1 MFIMKTLLHPIF
13 AASVL
18 LLGSSLNLK
27 AQNQNESSEALA
39 YESNSDDF
47 LGTLTA
53 EYESARVNEYNGR
66 DLEIKSS
73 AVYVDLGSEQEVE
86 FSART
91 GWADQFVW
99 KFGDGKITS
108 GVQHVKHRF
117 SKPGKY
123 KVTLIAANS
132 EQSAKKQI
140 EVTVVDSRKPLELEE
155 MEHFIVFPR
164 NNKLETDIKLNLPK
178 RERKLRFQVQDIK
191 GNQVFEHMVGRVGKK
206 ETIRVD
212 LQNIPDG
219 KYYAVLKGKKYSM
232 VSRLSVVR

>member
-1 MFIMKTLLHPIF
+1 MFIMKTHLHPF
-13 AASVL
+13 VAAMVL
-18 LLGSSLNLK
+18 LLGTNINSQ
-27 AQNQNESSEALA
+27 AQVPQGEAMA
-39 YESNSDDF
+39 YESSPDDF
-47 LGTLTA
+47 LGELTA
-53 EYESARVNEYNGR
+53 DYESARVNEYNGR

-73 AVYVDLGSEQEVE
+73 AVYVDLGQEKEVE

-99 KFGDGKITS
+99 KFGDGKVTS
-108 GVQHVKHRF
+108 GVQHVKHQF
-117 SKPGKY
+117 TKPGKY

-132 EQSAKKQI
+132 QQSAKKQI

-178 RERKLRFQVQDIK
+178 RERKLRFQVQDVK

>member
-1 MFIMKTLLHPIF
+1 MKTQLHPYVAAF
-13 AASVL
+13 AL
-18 LLGSSLNLK
+18 LLGTQINSM
-27 AQNQNESSEALA
+27 AQVDVSPGEAVA
-39 YESNSDDF
+39 YESSSDNF
-47 LGTLTA
+47 LGELTA
-53 EYESARVNEYNGR
+53 DYESARVNEYNGR
-66 DLEIKSS
+66 DLDIKTS
-73 AVYVDLGSEQEVE
+73 ALYVDLGKEQDIE

-140 EVTVVDSRKPLELEE
+140 EITVVDSRKPLELEE
-155 MEHFIVFPR
+155 MEHFIVFPQ

-219 KYYAVLKGKKYSM
+219 KYYAVLKGKKYNM

>member
-1 MFIMKTLLHPIF
+1 MKTHLHPF
-13 AASVL
+13 VAAMVL
-18 LLGSSLNLK
+18 LLGSNITSS
-27 AQNQNESSEALA
+27 AQVQVPQGEAMA
-39 YESNSDDF
+39 YETTGGDF
-47 LGTLTA
+47 LGELTA
-53 EYESARVNEYNGR
+53 DYESARVNEYNGR
-66 DLEIKSS
+66 DLEIKTS
-73 AVYVDLGSEQEVE
+73 ALFVDLGQEQEVE
-86 FSART
+86 FSASS

-99 KFGDGKITS
+99 KFGDGKVTS
-108 GVQHVKHRF
+108 GLQHVKHQF
-117 SKPGKY
+117 TKPGKY

-132 EQSAKKQI
+132 SQSAKKQVEI
-140 EVTVVDSRKPLELEE
+140 NVVDSRKPLELEE

-219 KYYAVLKGKKYSM
+219 KYYAVLKGKKYNM

>member
-1 MFIMKTLLHPIF
+1 MKSHLHPF
-13 AASVL
+13 VAAMYL
-18 LLGSSLNLK
+18 LLGTNINLSSQ
-27 AQNQNESSEALA
+27 AQILEGEAMA
-39 YESNSDDF
+39 YKSTNSGF
-47 LGTLTA
+47 LGKLTA
-53 EYESARVNEYNGR
+53 DYESARVNEYNGR

-73 AVYVDLGSEQEVE
+73 AVFVDLGKEQEVE
-86 FSART
+86 FSASS

-99 KFGDGKITS
+99 KFGDGNVTS
-108 GVQHVKHRF
+108 GLQHVKHQF

-123 KVTLIAANS
+123 KVTLLATNS
-132 EQSAKKQI
+132 AQSAKKQI
-140 EVTVVDSRKPLELEE
+140 EIQVVDSRKPLELQE
-155 MEHFIVFPR
+155 MEHFIVFPH

-212 LQNIPDG
+212 LKNIPDG
-219 KYYAVLKGKKYSM
+219 KYYVVLKGKKYNM